1 MTRYQFLVDI
11 NYKVVIEGSKLK
23 NMKGK
28 FFWLFNCEMTL
39 SLKPS
44 CLNCL
49 QFLNSLTAQLKNFSM
64 HFLKFSI
71 LYKLLL
77 EDNI

>member
-28 FFWLFNCEMTL
+28 FF
-39 SLKPS
+39 
-44 CLNCL
+44 
-49 QFLNSLTAQLKNFSM
+49 
-64 HFLKFSI
+64 
-71 LYKLLL
+71 
-77 EDNI
+77 

>member
-11 NYKVVIEGSKLK
+11 NYKVIIEGSKLK

-44 CLNCL
+44 VSKLFAVSKLIDC
-49 QFLNSLTAQLKNFSM
+49 
-64 HFLKFSI
+64 SI
-71 LYKLLL
+71 KKLFYALFKV
-77 EDNI
+77 